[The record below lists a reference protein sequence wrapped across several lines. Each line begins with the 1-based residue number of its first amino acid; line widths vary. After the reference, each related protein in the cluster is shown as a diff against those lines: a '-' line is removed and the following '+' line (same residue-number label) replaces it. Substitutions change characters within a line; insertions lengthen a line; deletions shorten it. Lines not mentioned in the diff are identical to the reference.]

1 MNMRLRSIPGIAL
14 VTCILLSACGDSG
27 GPPDPAVILD
37 VSSGSALAG
46 EAGQPLADS
55 LGVIVL
61 RASDNAPVSGVTV
74 SWSVVA
80 GGGSVS
86 PAQSTSNASGIARA
100 LRTLGPTAGAHST
113 RAVAGTAEVVFQSTA
128 RVQGAVTIA
137 NRTTGTLADTT
148 LGTNAQPLVVYVS
161 DENNAPVAGVTVQ
174 WSASGGGS
182 VSAASVPTNTAGE
195 SSVLYT
201 FGPTAGAHG
210 AQASVTGLVG
220 SPIAITLTGTA
231 GNATTLEKSAGDG
244 TTAAP
249 GSQVVYTVIT
259 KDARGNARGGVT
271 IDWAVGTGGGSVTPA
286 QSVTGTDGTAQAT
299 RTLGATPGAQTTTA
313 TAAALA
319 GAPQVTFTTTASAV
333 VQVSNNLF
341 TPSSVTIAAGAS
353 VTWTWQAGSDL
364 HNVTFNSV
372 AGAPAHISDRNTGS
386 ESRTFS
392 TAGSFP
398 YHCTIHGLSMSGTVT
413 VNP

>member
-1 MNMRLRSIPGIAL
+1 
-14 VTCILLSACGDSG
+14 
-27 GPPDPAVILD
+27 
-37 VSSGSALAG
+37 
-46 EAGQPLADS
+46 
-55 LGVIVL
+55 
-61 RASDNAPVSGVTV
+61 
-74 SWSVVA
+74 
-80 GGGSVS
+80 
-86 PAQSTSNASGIARA
+86 
-100 LRTLGPTAGAHST
+100 
-113 RAVAGTAEVVFQSTA
+113 
-128 RVQGAVTIA
+128 VQ
-137 NRTTGTLADTT
+137 
-148 LGTNAQPLVVYVS
+148 
-161 DENNAPVAGVTVQ
+161 
-174 WSASGGGS
+174 
-182 VSAASVPTNTAGE
+182 
-195 SSVLYT
+195 YT

-220 SPIAITLTGTA
+220 SPVAITLTGTA
-231 GNATTLEKSAGDG
+231 GNATTLEKSADDG

-249 GSQVVYTVIT
+249 GSQVVYTVVT

-341 TPSSVTIAAGAS
+341 TPSSVTIAAGAN

-372 AGAPAHISDRNTGS
+372 AGAPTHISDRNTGS

>member
-1 MNMRLRSIPGIAL
+1 MNMCLRTTPAA
-14 VTCILLSACGDSG
+14 TLLSCALLVACGDSG
-27 GPPDPAVILD
+27 GPPAPAVNLD

-55 LGVIVL
+55 LGVLVL

-74 SWSVVA
+74 TWSVVA

-86 PAQSTSNASGIARA
+86 PTQSTSNASGIARA
-100 LRTLGPTAGAHST
+100 LRTLGPTAGVQTT
-113 RAVAGTAEVVFQSTA
+113 RAVSGTAEVVFQSTA
-128 RVQGAVTIA
+128 RIQGAVSIA
-137 NRTTGTLADTT
+137 NRTTGTVTDTT
-148 LGTNAQPLVVYVS
+148 LGTSAQPLVVFVS
-161 DENNAPVAGVTVQ
+161 DENNVPVAGVTVL

-182 VSAASVPTNTAGE
+182 VSATSVPTNAAGE
-195 SSVLYT
+195 SSVQYT
-201 FGPTAGAHG
+201 FGPTAGAQG

-220 SPIAITLTGTA
+220 SPVAITLTGTA

-249 GSQVVYTVIT
+249 GSQVVYTVVT

-271 IDWAVGTGGGSVTPA
+271 IDWAVSTGGGSVTPA
-286 QSVTGTDGTAQAT
+286 QIVTGTNGTAQAT
-299 RTLGATPGAQTTTA
+299 RTLGAAPGAQTTTA

-319 GAPQVTFTTTASAV
+319 GAPQVTFTTTATAV
-333 VQVSNNLF
+333 VRVSNDF
-341 TPSSVTIAAGAS
+341 FDPSTVAVAVGSN
-353 VTWTWQAGSDL
+353 VTWEWQPGAVV
-364 HNVTFNSV
+364 HNVTFNAV
-372 AGAPAHISDRNTGS
+372 TGAPAHIGDRSTGS

-398 YHCTIHGLSMSGTVT
+398 YLCTIHGVAMSGSVT